1 MGLLKEFKDF
11 AMRGNLVDMAIGIVI
26 GAAFATVTTAFING
40 VFMPLVGLIFQ
51 TGDFNDVTITLGTTA
66 DGKPNLIMIGAFIG
80 AVINFLIVAF
90 VMFMLIKAMNAM
102 KKKEVAAP
110 AAPPAPTKEEIL
122 LTEIRDA
129 LVNRKS

>member
-1 MGLLKEFKDF
+1 MLKEFKDF

-26 GAAFATVTTAFING
+26 GAAFATVTTSFING
-40 VFMPLVGLIFQ
+40 IFMPLVGLIFQ

-66 DGKPNLIMIGAFIG
+66 EGKPNLIMIGAFIG
-80 AVINFLIVAF
+80 AVINFLIIAF
-90 VMFMLIKAMNAM
+90 VMFMLIKGMNAL

-110 AAPPAPTKEEIL
+110 AAPPAPSKEEVL

-129 LVNRKS
+129 LVNRRN

>member
-1 MGLLKEFKDF
+1 MGMLKEFKDF

-26 GAAFATVTTAFING
+26 GAAFATVTTSFING
-40 VFMPLVGLIFQ
+40 IFMPLVGLIFQ

-66 DGKPNLIMIGAFIG
+66 EGKPNLIMIGAFIG
-80 AVINFLIVAF
+80 AVINFLIIAF
-90 VMFMLIKAMNAM
+90 VMFMLIKGMNAL

-110 AAPPAPTKEEIL
+110 AAPPAPSKEEVL

-129 LVNRKS
+129 LVNRRN